1 MTYISEQSS
10 PLRGIPTS
18 PESRAGH
25 AAENLQRRP
34 ASSMVALVERI
45 AAINARHAATVLR
58 AALALVF
65 VWFGALKMS
74 GDSPVRKLIASTLP
88 FIDPD
93 VSIPVL
99 GGVEI
104 ALGLVLAIGV
114 FKRITLLVLAG
125 HLMGTFLAFITASE
139 LMIQHGT
146 PWQLTADGE
155 FVVKN
160 LILISAAFVLISY
173 YSKGTAASTG
183 D

>member
-1 MTYISEQSS
+1 MTYIPEQASS
-10 PLRGIPTS
+10 LREIPTS
-18 PESRAGH
+18 PASRAGH
-25 AAENLQRRP
+25 AAENLPRRP
-34 ASSMVALVERI
+34 AYSRGVVQRI
-45 AAINARHAATVLR
+45 ADINARYAAAVLR
-58 AALALVF
+58 ASLALVF
-65 VWFGALKMS
+65 MWFGALKIS
-74 GDSPVRKLIASTLP
+74 GDSPVRELIASTLP

-104 ALGLVLAIGV
+104 SLGLVLAIGL
-114 FKRITLLVLAG
+114 FTRITLLVLAG

-155 FVVKN
+155 FVIKN
-160 LILISAAFVLISY
+160 LILISAAFVLISC
-173 YSKGTAASTG
+173 YSKGTDASTG